1 MKTIYGRFTAML
13 LCAAL
18 VCLCAASAMAR
29 PMGATA
35 TAGFSGLPLRN
46 CQGTYCAEVKKL
58 HWGQEL
64 RIIYDDYT
72 YGWAQVEVV
81 GTGEKGWVCDAN
93 IF

>member
-1 MKTIYGRFTAML
+1 MKAIYRGFTAML
-13 LCAAL
+13 FGAAL
-18 VCLCAASAMAR
+18 VGICAASAMAL
-29 PMGATA
+29 PKGGTA

-46 CQGTYCAEVKKL
+46 CQGIYCAEMKKL

-64 RIIYDDYT
+64 RIIYDDYM

-81 GTGEKGWVCDAN
+81 GTGEQGWVCDAN